1 MTQQEDRNFL
11 NMLLIVLAAIVVF
24 FIISITLANM
34 IGKNSDETAKGPDAM
49 VEAAT
54 MERIKPIGE
63 VNVGTVPVA
72 AAAPSGGADGK
83 ATYSGTCIACHG
95 TGAAGSPKF
104 GDKAAWKNRIAQG
117 LDTLD
122 KHAIHGFKGMPAKG
136 GNASLSDDA
145 VKAAVKYMVDNSK

>member
-1 MTQQEDRNFL
+1 MTHQEDQNFL
-11 NMLLIVLAAIVVF
+11 RMLMYVLAGIVVF
-24 FIISITLANM
+24 FIISITIANM
-34 IGKNSDETAKGPDAM
+34 IGKNGGSEAKGPDAM

-63 VNVGTVPVA
+63 VNIGTAPVA
-72 AAAPSGGADGK
+72 AAAPSGADGK
-83 ATYSGTCIACHG
+83 ATYSSTCVACHG

-136 GNASLSDDA
+136 GNGSLSDDA